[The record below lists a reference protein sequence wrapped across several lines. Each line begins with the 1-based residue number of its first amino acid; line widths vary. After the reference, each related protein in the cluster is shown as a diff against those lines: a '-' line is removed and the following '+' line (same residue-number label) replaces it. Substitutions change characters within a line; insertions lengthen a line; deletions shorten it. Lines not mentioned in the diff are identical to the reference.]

1 MDLDNTQRNAI
12 PPKLLFDP
20 SEEWMRVGKRTEPD
34 LSVDGLGHS
43 SLVERV
49 FKLIGKRKAA

>member
-1 MDLDNTQRNAI
+1 MDLDNTQSNAV

-20 SEEWMRVGKRTEPD
+20 SEDWMRAGKGEEPD
-34 LSVDGLGHS
+34 FSVDGLGHS
-43 SLVERV
+43 SLLERV

>member
-1 MDLDNTQRNAI
+1 MSLDSTQRNAI

-20 SEEWMRVGKRTEPD
+20 SEDWMRVGKPDEPD

-43 SLVERV
+43 SLLERV
-49 FKLIGKRKAA
+49 LKIIGRRKAA

>member
-1 MDLDNTQRNAI
+1 MDLDNTQRNAV

-20 SEEWMRVGKRTEPD
+20 SQEWMRIGKPTEPD

-43 SLVERV
+43 SLLQRV
-49 FKLIGKRKAA
+49 FKLIGKRKPA